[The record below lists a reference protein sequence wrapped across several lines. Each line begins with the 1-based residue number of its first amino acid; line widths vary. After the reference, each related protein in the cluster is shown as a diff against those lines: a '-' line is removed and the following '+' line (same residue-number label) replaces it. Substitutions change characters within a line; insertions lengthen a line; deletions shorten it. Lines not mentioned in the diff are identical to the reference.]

1 MIRSMRNNL
10 TLFSNITC
18 RWMKSW
24 GINIASEAKQR
35 SLMKDQ
41 QSVPFAFNLKRGGQ
55 ELRPAPLAY
64 IDNLK
69 SMIFHLLDEKQ
80 RL

>member
-1 MIRSMRNNL
+1 
-10 TLFSNITC
+10 
-18 RWMKSW
+18 MKSW

-41 QSVPFAFNLKRGGQ
+41 LSNLLVKSESVPFALNLKRGGQ
-55 ELRPAPLAY
+55 ELCPAPLAY
-64 IDNLK
+64 IDNLE

-80 RL
+80 GCKCIFDS